1 MRYVQ
6 RKEFPDVTALQPG
19 ADERSVKRP
28 MKKMGASISKL
39 NPQVQDGLLRVGGR
53 IGRAPLSYELKH
65 PVILPNKHH
74 VTDLIIRDHHLKVGH
89 MGQESVLSSK
99 DRSIG
104 F

>member
-19 ADERSVKRP
+19 ADERSVKRL
-28 MKKMGASISKL
+28 MKKMGASISKS

-65 PVILPNKHH
+65 PVI
-74 VTDLIIRDHHLKVGH
+74 
-89 MGQESVLSSK
+89 
-99 DRSIG
+99 
-104 F
+104 